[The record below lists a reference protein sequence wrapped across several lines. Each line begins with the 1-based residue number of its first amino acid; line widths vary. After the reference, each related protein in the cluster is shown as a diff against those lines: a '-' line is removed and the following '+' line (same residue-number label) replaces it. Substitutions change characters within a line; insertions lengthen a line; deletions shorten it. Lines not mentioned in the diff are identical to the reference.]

1 MSFNSSKW
9 VSMGAV
15 LQCPHLKGLR
25 LSPMVQGSQ
34 AEGRLLGEE
43 LFGSHANEVT
53 QLQSF
58 SLQSSRG
65 KRQVIFLRALCKVK
79 QQEESEVCLCSGA
92 LARGRCVLWM

>member
-15 LQCPHLKGLR
+15 LQCPHLKGLW

-53 QLQSF
+53 QAAA
-58 SLQSSRG
+58 
-65 KRQVIFLRALCKVK
+65 VIQPPK
-79 QQEESEVCLCSGA
+79 QQGQEASYFSTSTV
-92 LARGRCVLWM
+92 